1 MGSFGSTILE
11 LPVLLLHVIW
21 TIVLELV
28 LEWINSWAEIFVPEV
43 VMEHQKI
50 TTMEKLR
57 KLFKLDKEKVTL
69 GVKSS
74 SLFPIPVYQRSD
86 GVTIKLGSY
95 VLRRNEESKIE
106 YNVKNIL
113 VQADLT
119 NVYVVLIPTDCSNEG
134 DKSRGEVD
142 EEMTVN
148 VRNIE
153 ELRSKGICPIVARDG
168 MEAVAIAATKCP
180 FHIQV
185 SLNHIHISNFI
196 LQLLYI
202 RNLSENI
209 KYLHP

>member
-1 MGSFGSTILE
+1 MGSFGSILLE

-28 LEWINSWAEIFVPEV
+28 LEWINSLAEIFVPEV

-50 TTMEKLR
+50 PTMEKLR
-57 KLFKLDKEKVTL
+57 NLFKMEKEKVTM
-69 GVKSS
+69 GIKSS
-74 SLFPIPVYQRSD
+74 SLIPIPVYQRSD
-86 GVTIKLGSY
+86 GVTIKLGSF

-119 NVYVVLIPTDCSNEG
+119 NVYVVLIPANCNGGE
-134 DKSRGEVD
+134 KSTGEVN

-180 FHIQV
+180 FHVQV

>member
-1 MGSFGSTILE
+1 MGSFGSILLE

-28 LEWINSWAEIFVPEV
+28 LEWINSLAEIFVPEV

-50 TTMEKLR
+50 PTMEKL
-57 KLFKLDKEKVTL
+57 KNLFKMEKEKVTM
-69 GVKSS
+69 GIKSS
-74 SLFPIPVYQRSD
+74 SLIPIPVYQRSD
-86 GVTIKLGSY
+86 GVTIKLGSF

-119 NVYVVLIPTDCSNEG
+119 NVYVVLIPANCNGGE
-134 DKSRGEVD
+134 KSTGEVN

-180 FHIQV
+180 FHVQV

>member
-1 MGSFGSTILE
+1 MGSFSSILLE

-86 GVTIKLGSY
+86 GVTIKLGSF

-119 NVYVVLIPTDCSNEG
+119 NVYVVLIPANCNGGE
-134 DKSRGEVD
+134 KSTGEVN

-180 FHIQV
+180 FHVQV

>member
-168 MEAVAIAATKCP
+168 MEAVANTATKCP
-180 FHIQV
+180 FHVQV
-185 SLNHIHISNFI
+185 SLKLTSTF
-196 LQLLYI
+196 
-202 RNLSENI
+202 
-209 KYLHP
+209 